1 MKILQLG
8 KFYPP
13 HKGGIETLIRL
24 LSEGCARA
32 GDEVDCVVANTAR
45 RTVFETLNGV
55 RVHRL
60 ASLGFVASTSLC
72 PAYPGAA
79 RRFRP
84 DIIEAHFPNPLAD
97 LAVLRAP
104 RNVPVVLYY
113 HSDIIRQAAVMG
125 LYRHLLKRLLDRAD
139 RILVATPAHRD
150 YSPWLPR
157 WADKVEVLPYGIALA
172 RYLAVPEPAPAV
184 EAARAAA
191 AGRPVI
197 VNVGRL
203 VGYKGQRHLIEA
215 MRDVP
220 GVAWIVGSGPLE
232 MELKA
237 TAAAAGVADRV
248 KFWGEVD
255 DALLPALL
263 HAADVFALPSV
274 TPNEGFALVQVEAM
288 ACGKPVVC
296 CDLKSGVPYV
306 NRHGVTGLVV
316 PPADS
321 GAFGAALRSILG
333 DPARR
338 AELGAAARRR
348 ALDEFSA
355 EVMVRRHRELFR
367 RLVQPAGPG

>member
-1 MKILQLG
+1 MKILELG

-13 HKGGIETLIRL
+13 HKGGIETLIKL
-24 LSEGCARA
+24 LGEGFVRA

-45 RTVFETLNGV
+45 KTVRETVHGV

-72 PAYPGAA
+72 PAYPGAV

-84 DIIEAHFPNPLAD
+84 DLVHAHFPNPLAD

-125 LYRHLLKRLLDRAD
+125 LYRHLLKRLLDRVD
-139 RILVATPAHRD
+139 RIVVATPPHRD
-150 YSPWLPR
+150 FSPWLPR
-157 WADKVEVLPYGIALA
+157 WAHKVEVIPYGIDLA
-172 RYLAVPEPAPAV
+172 RYLAEPQPQPAV

-203 VGYKGQRHLIEA
+203 VGYKGQRYLIEA

-232 MELKA
+232 AELKA
-237 TAAAAGVADRV
+237 AAAAAGVADRV

-263 HAADVFALPSV
+263 HAADVFALSSI

-296 CDLKSGVPYV
+296 CDLPSGVPYV
-306 NRHGVTGLVV
+306 NRHDVTGLVV
-316 PPADS
+316 PPADAPALA
-321 GAFGAALRSILG
+321 GALRRILG
-333 DPARR
+333 DADWR
-338 AELGAAARRR
+338 AALGVAARRR
-348 ALDEFSA
+348 ALDEFSV
-355 EVMVRRHRELFR
+355 EVMVRRHRELFH
-367 RLVQPAGPG
+367 RLTGRAENP

>member
-1 MKILQLG
+1 MKILELG

-24 LSEGCARA
+24 LGEGFVRA
-32 GDEVDCVVANTAR
+32 GDEVDCVVANAAP
-45 RTVFETLNGV
+45 RTVRETAAGV

-60 ASLGFVASTSLC
+60 ASFGRVASTSLC
-72 PAYPGAA
+72 PGYPGAV
-79 RRFRP
+79 RRFAP
-84 DIIEAHFPNPLAD
+84 DLVHAHFPNPLAD
-97 LAVLRAP
+97 LAVLRVP
-104 RNVPVVLYY
+104 RDVPAVLYY
-113 HSDIIRQAAVMG
+113 HSDIVRQASVMW
-125 LYRHLLKRLLDRAD
+125 LYQPLFRRLLDRVD
-139 RILVATPAHRD
+139 RIVVATPAHRD
-150 YSPWLPR
+150 FSPWLPR
-157 WADKVEVLPYGIALA
+157 WAEKVEVLPYGIDLA
-172 RYLAVPEPAPAV
+172 RYLAAPAPAPAV
-184 EAARAAA
+184 EAARAEA
-191 AGRPVI
+191 AGRHVI

-203 VGYKGQRHLIEA
+203 VGYKGQRYLIEA

-232 MELKA
+232 AELKA

-248 KFWGEVD
+248 RFWGEVD

-263 HAADVFALPSV
+263 HAADVFALPSI

-306 NRHGVTGLVV
+306 NRHEVTGLVV
-316 PPADS
+316 PPAD
-321 GAFGAALRSILG
+321 AAALAAALRRLLENR
-333 DPARR
+333 PWR
-338 AELGAAARRR
+338 EQLGAAARRR

-367 RLVQPAGPG
+367 RLAGRRGPA